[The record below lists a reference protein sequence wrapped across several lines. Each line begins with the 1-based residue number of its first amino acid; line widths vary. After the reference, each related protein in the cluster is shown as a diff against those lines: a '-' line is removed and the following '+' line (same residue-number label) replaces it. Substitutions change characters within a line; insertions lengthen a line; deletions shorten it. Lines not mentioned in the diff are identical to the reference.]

1 MKNPI
6 GFFPQSFGAFVFHFN
21 SIQSICKVA
30 IWIILSQHGMATCS
44 TLALANG
51 KVHQLNYT

>member
-30 IWIILSQHGMATCS
+30 IWIVLSQHSMATCS

-51 KVHQLNYT
+51 KGHQLN